1 MSIPSDFHRAID
13 RLDLTKPMVRL
24 DNSDKGETEISEP
37 TLGEQVG
44 ER

>member
-13 RLDLTKPMVRL
+13 RLDLTKPMVML
-24 DNSDKGETEISEP
+24 DDSDKGETEISEP

>member
-1 MSIPSDFHRAID
+1 MSIPSDFHRAIG

-24 DNSDKGETEISEP
+24 DNSDKGETEISVP
-37 TLGEQVG
+37 RLGEQMG